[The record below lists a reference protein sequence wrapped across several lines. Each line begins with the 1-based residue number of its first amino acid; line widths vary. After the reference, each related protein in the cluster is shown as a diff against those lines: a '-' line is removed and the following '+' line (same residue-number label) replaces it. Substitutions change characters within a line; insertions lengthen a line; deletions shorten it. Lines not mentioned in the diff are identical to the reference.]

1 MSHISKNKLLD
12 VAVEAAIASS
22 NVIMGALNTPKKVS
36 FKGRTDLVTTID
48 KDSENIIK
56 NIIKSFF
63 PEHNFLAEESGRDG
77 NNSDFLWVIDPL
89 DGTTNF
95 VHNYPSFAVSIGLLY
110 KKKPFISVVLEMP
123 HVKLYSAI
131 ASEGAYC
138 EGSRIS
144 CSSTSKLIQ
153 SLLTTGFGYDHGD
166 LWEKN
171 MVLFKHFTDI
181 TQGVR
186 RLGAAAI
193 DICHVA
199 DGKIDGFWEYDLY
212 PWDTA
217 AGILIAKEA
226 GCIISNIKGEN
237 YNIYKDKNII
247 ITNPFIYKSF
257 LKEIQSI

>member
-1 MSHISKNKLLD
+1 MNKNKLLD

-22 NVIMGALNTPKKVS
+22 NVIMGALKNPKKVN
-36 FKGRTDLVTTID
+36 FKGKTDLVTSID
-48 KDSENIIK
+48 KESEVLIK
-56 NIIKSFF
+56 AIIKSSF
-63 PEHNFLAEESGRDG
+63 PDHDFLAEESGKEG
-77 NNSDFLWVIDPL
+77 SLSDFLWIIDPL

-110 KKKPFISVVLEMP
+110 QGIPTISVVLEMP

-131 ASEGAYC
+131 VSEGAYC
-138 EGSRIS
+138 EGIKIS
-144 CSSTSKLIQ
+144 CSSTPKLIQ
-153 SLLTTGFGYDHGD
+153 SLLTTGFGYDHGA

-171 MVLFKHFTDI
+171 MKLFKHFTNI

-226 GCIISNIKGEN
+226 GCAISNIEGN
-237 YNIYKDKNII
+237 PYDINKDKSIV

-257 LKEIQSI
+257 LNEVKSI